1 MKISEIMTEN
11 VQAGSVPG
19 TVSSIYEILREEK
32 LSGVPIPKAVSEII
46 TAPILHKRICAADK
60 MKEEV
65 CDILGI

>member
-32 LSGVPIPKAVSEII
+32 LSGVPIVKNIQEN
-46 TAPILHKRICAADK
+46 LQ
-60 MKEEV
+60 E
-65 CDILGI
+65 

>member
-1 MKISEIMTEN
+1 MEAIDPKHVDEDDFELVN
-11 VQAGSVPG
+11 
-19 TVSSIYEILREEK
+19 ELEK

-46 TAPILHKRICAADK
+46 TAPILHKRICAANK